1 MSWVKKL
8 FGKKEEASQELGLE
22 DIPAWLQSH
31 SGKLDVEMGVH
42 AGTIFSEIKGSLSAI
57 KKSVKSLGEVEP
69 EGRFHLK
76 MVKVATSNRD
86 NMVKQVGMLIE
97 NIIIP
102 KTTDIRSVK
111 AFHENAMQSLT
122 VCLEN
127 MLRSYQYTKLVYIEE
142 SKQVIADVNALGRH
156 LNRLIEPINEK
167 KTVIS
172 ALENARAAF
181 NNIKKTLLDI
191 EIEKKHLAE
200 SEKKTSLLKKGIQ
213 EKQKAI
219 EEIQN
224 SDAWKQYRN
233 NQEELIRLEDI
244 AKKTESEINTLVMP
258 LNKAL
263 TRLKQMDD
271 SRRYTLKPELRE
283 QLNLCLSEPES
294 ADCDFFSE
302 FEKIVKSDALELAP
316 DKKDRFI
323 EQIMPVVSSFDPLKK
338 KYQDT
343 LLEIEKKNKHISGLK
358 IIQEEINLNNE
369 IKTLHNRA
377 DLMEKEH
384 ESLKKRLSSLEA
396 DIELKKQELR
406 QSVAVIDGG
415 VRLSF

>member
-8 FGKKEEASQELGLE
+8 FGKKEITSQELVLE
-22 DIPAWLQSH
+22 DIPAWFEER
-31 SGKLDVEMGVH
+31 SGQMDKELGSN
-42 AGTIFSEIKGSLSAI
+42 ASSIFSEIKSSLSKI
-57 KKSVKSLGEVEP
+57 KKSVKSLEEVEP

-97 NIIIP
+97 NINIP
-102 KTTDIRSVK
+102 KTTDFRNVIT
-111 AFHENAMQSLT
+111 FHENAMQSLT

-191 EIEKKHLAE
+191 EIEKKNLEE
-200 SEKKTSLLKKGIQ
+200 SEKKTGLLKKGIQ
-213 EKQKAI
+213 EKQKSI

-224 SDAWKQYRN
+224 CDAWKQYKNDR
-233 NQEELIRLEDI
+233 EELIRLEDN
-244 AKKTESEINTLVMP
+244 AKKIELEINTLVMP

-263 TRLKQMDD
+263 TRLKQMDE
-271 SRRYTLKPELRE
+271 SKRYKLKPELRE
-283 QLNLCLSEPES
+283 RLNICLSDPKS

-302 FEKIVKSDALELAP
+302 FEKIVKSDALELTP

-323 EQIMPVVSSFDPLKK
+323 EQIMPVVSSFDSLKK

-343 LLEIEKKNKHISGLK
+343 LLEIETKNKQISGSK
-358 IIQEEINLNNE
+358 IIQEEIYLNNE
-369 IKTLHNRA
+369 IKTLHNKA

-396 DIELKKQELR
+396 DIELKKQELM
-406 QSVAVIDGG
+406 QSVAVIDNG
-415 VRLSF
+415 VKIKF